1 MSNNLGQ
8 KRYLTPKIKHEKDNI
23 SLKHVRN
30 NKKGGRQGRL
40 LEKNVDDWGNMDV
53 KEARSQNP
61 GGYEG
66 YGEDM
71 NERKEVED
79 IGVETEDVEEVLLIA
94 ESIVKSYQH
103 VDCGQTARTATAVL
117 PMARTVWRSVF
128 TFTFTCLVFTFTLHK
143 CGFSAIRNY
152 QRKIKMTH

>member
-1 MSNNLGQ
+1 M
-8 KRYLTPKIKHEKDNI
+8 
-23 SLKHVRN
+23 
-30 NKKGGRQGRL
+30 GGRLVDRANME
-40 LEKNVDDWGNMDV
+40 LE
-53 KEARSQNP
+53 EARSQNP

-71 NERKEVED
+71 KELKEEED

-103 VDCGQTARTATAVL
+103 VDCGQTARTAAEVL
-117 PMARTVWRSVF
+117 PMARTVWRSVKLKHF
-128 TFTFTCLVFTFTLHK
+128 SLVLSLPLHE
-143 CGFSAIRNY
+143 CEFSAIRNY

>member
-23 SLKHVRN
+23 SLKHVWN
-30 NKKGGRQGRL
+30 HKKGGRQGRV
-40 LEKNVDDWGNMDV
+40 LEKIVDDWGNMDV
-53 KEARSQNP
+53 KEAGSQSP

-117 PMARTVWRSVF
+117 PMARAVWRSV
-128 TFTFTCLVFTFTLHK
+128 
-143 CGFSAIRNY
+143 
-152 QRKIKMTH
+152 

>member
-30 NKKGGRQGRL
+30 NKKGGRQGQV
-40 LEKNVDDWGNMDV
+40 LEKILDDWGNMDV
-53 KEARSQNP
+53 KEERSQNS
-61 GGYEG
+61 GGYDEG

-79 IGVETEDVEEVLLIA
+79 IGVETEDSEEVLLIA

-117 PMARTVWRSVF
+117 PMARAVWRSV
-128 TFTFTCLVFTFTLHK
+128 
-143 CGFSAIRNY
+143 
-152 QRKIKMTH
+152 

>member
-1 MSNNLGQ
+1 M
-8 KRYLTPKIKHEKDNI
+8 
-23 SLKHVRN
+23 
-30 NKKGGRQGRL
+30 GGRLVDRANME
-40 LEKNVDDWGNMDV
+40 LE
-53 KEARSQNP
+53 EARSQNP

-71 NERKEVED
+71 KELKEEED

-103 VDCGQTARTATAVL
+103 VDCGQTARTAAEVL
-117 PMARTVWRSVF
+117 PMARAVWRSAKLKHF
-128 TFTFTCLVFTFTLHK
+128 SLALSLPLHE

-152 QRKIKMTH
+152 QRKIKMTD